1 MALVPSSEFTRA
13 RDGMKRFASEFTTGQ
28 KAVTVAAAVAVVIGA
43 FAFMSFSARPNYTP
57 LFTNLQPSDAANI
70 TTKLT
75 SDKVPYQLA
84 DGGSTVMVPASD
96 VDQER
101 LALAQA
107 GLPATS
113 TVGLSLLDKEG
124 ITSSSMTQQADYLQA
139 LQGELE
145 QTIDSIQN
153 VTSSQVNIALP
164 ANQEFSLGN
173 NAPTGASVL
182 VTMRAG
188 QQLSDSEV
196 QAIVHLVGSSVPNLA
211 SGTVTVADSN
221 GDLLAG
227 PGVAEGQGGSG
238 SQTDTYDQGVQSKV
252 EAYLAA
258 ALGQN
263 NADVQVDATLSYD
276 QVQTTTQSI
285 TPAANGQLPSF
296 CTQTSNSNQS
306 FAGTG
311 SPPGG
316 AAGTVNGAAGTTG
329 TTGSNGNGNYT
340 NTSSTQSCETNQQT
354 KTVQQ
359 APGTVQNQSVAVL
372 VNSKAIPKGLSLA
385 ALKTGVAAAA
395 GIDTT
400 RGDQLAFSSMPFN
413 TAAAQQAAKAAAAG
427 SSANQKQAMTAL
439 IRTAVVFLIIA
450 VVLFL
455 LWRSAKKARNAPPTQ
470 VLGPADLAA
479 LTRSLSDEPTG
490 QLPAV
495 MAEISNSREAGDVN
509 RFIDSQPDDV
519 ATMLRGWLAD
529 SPSLSNS

>member
-1 MALVPSSEFTRA
+1 MALVPSSEMTRA
-13 RDGMKRFASEFTTGQ
+13 RDGLKRFASEFTSGQ
-28 KAVTVAAAVAVVIGA
+28 KAVTVAATIAVVVGA
-43 FAFMSFSARPNYTP
+43 FAFMSFSGRPNYTP

-84 DGGSTVMVPASD
+84 NGGTTIMVPASD

-101 LALAQA
+101 LSLSQA

-124 ITSSSMTQQADYLQA
+124 ITSSNMTQQADYLQA

-145 QTIDSIQN
+145 QTIDSIAN

-164 ANQEFSLGN
+164 ANQDFALAN

-182 VTMRAG
+182 VIMRDG
-188 QQLSDSEV
+188 QSLTDSEV
-196 QAIVHLVGSSVPNLA
+196 QAIVHLVGSSVPNLPA
-211 SGTVTVADSN
+211 SSVTVADSSGN
-221 GDLLAG
+221 LLAG

-238 SQTDTYDQGVQSKV
+238 SQTDTYDQGEQAKV

-263 NADVQVDATLSYD
+263 NADVQVNATLSYD
-276 QVQTTTQSI
+276 QVSTTTNSLA
-285 TPAANGQLPSF
+285 PAANGTQPSF
-296 CTQTSNSNQS
+296 CTSTSKSNQS
-306 FAGTG
+306 FTGTG
-311 SPPGG
+311 TPPGG
-316 AAGTVNGAAGTTG
+316 AAGTVVGGTT
-329 TTGSNGNGNYT
+329 NGPGNYT
-340 NTSSTQSCETNQQT
+340 NTQDTETCETNQQT

-359 APGTVQNQSVAVL
+359 APGTVVSQSVAVL
-372 VNSKAIPKGLSLA
+372 VNSKAIPKGMSLT
-385 ALKTGVAAAA
+385 ALQKGVAAAA
-395 GIDTT
+395 GINTT
-400 RGDQLAFSSMPFN
+400 RGDSLAFSSMPFN
-413 TAAAQQAAKAAAAG
+413 SASAKQAAKAAAAG
-427 SSANQKQAMTAL
+427 AAATSKQAMSSL
-439 IRTAVVFLIIA
+439 IKSAVVFLIIA

-455 LWRSAKKARNAPPTQ
+455 LWRSSRKARLNPPTQ

-479 LTRSLSDEPTG
+479 LTRTLADEPTG

-495 MAEISNSREAGDVN
+495 MAEISGSREAGDVN

-519 ATMLRGWLAD
+519 ATMLRSWLAD
-529 SPSLSNS
+529 SPSLTP

>member
-1 MALVPSSEFTRA
+1 MALVPSTELTRA
-13 RDGMKRFASEFTTGQ
+13 RDGLKRFASEFTYGQ
-28 KAVTVAAAVAVVIGA
+28 KVVTVAAAVAVVVGA
-43 FAFMSFSARPNYTP
+43 FAFMSFSGKPSYTP
-57 LFTNLQPSDAANI
+57 LFTNLQATDAANI
-70 TTKLT
+70 TAKLT

-84 DGGSTVMVPASD
+84 DGGSTILVPASD

-101 LALAQA
+101 LSLAQA

-124 ITSSSMTQQADYLQA
+124 ITSSNMTQQADYLQA

-164 ANQEFSLGN
+164 ANQDFALSN

-182 VTMRAG
+182 VTMQPG
-188 QQLSDSEV
+188 QSLSDTEV
-196 QAIVHLVGSSVPNLA
+196 QAIVHLVGSSVPNLS
-211 SGTVTVADSN
+211 SGSVTVADNN

-227 PGVAEGQGGSG
+227 PGVAEGEGGNG
-238 SQTDTYDQGVQSKV
+238 SQTDSYDQAIQTKV

-263 NADVQVDATLSYD
+263 NADVQVNATLSYD
-276 QVQTTTQSI
+276 QVSTTTQSI
-285 TPAANGQLPSF
+285 VPGANGQPTSF
-296 CTQTSNSNQS
+296 CTSTDNTNQS
-306 FAGTG
+306 YTGSG

-316 AAGTVNGAAGTTG
+316 TAGTITT
-329 TTGSNGNGNYT
+329 TPGSTNGNYT
-340 NTSSTQSCETNQQT
+340 NTSQNQQCETDQQT

-359 APGTVQNQSVAVL
+359 APGTVESQSVAVL

-385 ALKTGVAAAA
+385 SLQTGVAAAA
-395 GIDTT
+395 GIDTA
-400 RGDQLAFSSMPFN
+400 RGDQLAFSSMPFS
-413 TAAAQQAAKAAAAG
+413 TAAAQAAAKAEAAG
-427 SSANQKQAMTAL
+427 TTANKKQAMSAL
-439 IRTAVVFLIIA
+439 IKTAVVFLIIA

-455 LWRSAKKARNAPPTQ
+455 LWRSAKKARLAPPTQ

-479 LTRSLSDEPTG
+479 LSRSLADEPTG
-490 QLPAV
+490 QLPAA
-495 MAEISNSREAGDVN
+495 MSEISGTREAGDVN

-519 ATMLRGWLAD
+519 ATMLRSWLAD